1 MKTNK
6 KKNPYAYF
14 KIRILLS
21 VLGLVLLSTIA
32 TGLLYTFFW
41 KNRGG
46 DLLVKFMYH
55 ALNLSWT
62 TAHSVYQQ
70 VFRNNQTTWWVIC
83 TVALFFIPFWVFLN
97 WLTRY
102 FGKIDQGIDQ
112 LLTEHPGEIR
122 LCPEL
127 SELEG
132 KLNAVR
138 QTLEQRKLEAE
149 VVQQRKNDLVMYLA
163 HDIRTPLTSV
173 IGYLSLLEDAADLTR
188 EQRAKYIRITLEKA
202 NRLETLVNE
211 FFEITRY
218 QMQKIPLRKET
229 LDLYYLL
236 MQIKE
241 EFYPI
246 TEKKGNTIVLE
257 AQEDLTVYA
266 DGVKLARVLG
276 NLLKNAASYADPG
289 TEILLSAGKQKDMI
303 RITVENQGPTI
314 PKDKLERVF
323 EQFYRADEARSTE
336 GGGAGLGLAVAREIV
351 NLHGG
356 DICAQSIHGI
366 TTFTVTLPA
375 QNNEGDN
382 TQ

>member
-6 KKNPYAYF
+6 KKNQYAYF

-32 TGLLYTFFW
+32 TGILYTFFW

-46 DLLVKFMYH
+46 DLLVGFMH
-55 ALNLSWT
+55 DGLNLSWV
-62 TAHSVYQQ
+62 TARSFYQQ
-70 VFRNNQTTWWVIC
+70 VFRNNQSTWWVIC
-83 TVALFFIPFWVFLN
+83 TVVLFFVPFWIFLN
-97 WLTRY
+97 WLTGY
-102 FGKIDQGIDQ
+102 FEKIDQGIDR
-112 LLTEHPGEIR
+112 LLSEKPGEIR

-127 SELEG
+127 SGLEG
-132 KLNAVR
+132 KLNAVG
-138 QTLEQRKLEAE
+138 QTLEQRRLEAE
-149 VVQQRKNDLVMYLA
+149 MVQQRKNDLVMYLA
-163 HDIRTPLTSV
+163 HDIRTPLTSI
-173 IGYLSLLEDAADLTR
+173 IGYLNLLKDAPDLNQ

-229 LDLYYLL
+229 LDLTYLL

-257 AQEDLTVYA
+257 AREGLKVYA
-266 DGVKLARVLG
+266 DGMKLARVLG
-276 NLLKNAASYADPG
+276 NLLKNAAAYADPN
-289 TEILLSAGKQKDMI
+289 TEILLSAEKQADTI
-303 RITVENQGPTI
+303 RITVENQGKTI
-314 PKDKLERVF
+314 PKDKLDRVF
-323 EQFYRADEARSTE
+323 EQFYRTDEARGTE
-336 GGGAGLGLAVAREIV
+336 GGGAGLGLAIAKEIV

-356 DICAQSIHGI
+356 DICAQSSSGI
-366 TTFTVTLPA
+366 TTFTITLPIKD
-375 QNNEGDN
+375 NEGGN
-382 TQ
+382 PQ